1 MSEYEALDTFVVFPF
16 VWKSCLRAS
25 GPLGPLLYH
34 LEKLFCIFKWHKYR
48 QKIER
53 LRFIIYAKKK
63 SGVHYLNSF
72 DQIFSSIFFW
82 SGLFFG
88 ASYIVLSYFKYV
100 YARNIYFFLI
110 FSDYFIEDSYLVK
123 FTIFWRKNS
132 LTQPIYHCGG
142 WKKWF
147 NRLSSVQKP
156 EKIENLGKNKK
167 CFNYLSSLRSG
178 THRRA
183 FLYGFKE
190 KMTVKH
196 TLVVGGNIKN
206 W

>member
-1 MSEYEALDTFVVFPF
+1 MAQIQTKDWFV
-16 VWKSCLRAS
+16 
-25 GPLGPLLYH
+25 
-34 LEKLFCIFKWHKYR
+34 
-48 QKIER
+48 
-53 LRFIIYAKKK
+53 IYAKKK

-72 DQIFSSIFFW
+72 DQIFSSIFYR

-88 ASYIVLSYFKYV
+88 APHIVLSYFKCL

-110 FSDYFIEDSYLVK
+110 SIDYFIEDSYLAR
-123 FTIFWRKNS
+123 FSRFFHNYWRKNS
-132 LTQPIYHCGG
+132 LTQPTCHYGG
-142 WKKWF
+142 QKKWF
-147 NRLSSVQKP
+147 NRLTSVQKP
-156 EKIENLGKNKK
+156 ERIENLGKNKK

-190 KMTVKH
+190 KITVKH
-196 TLVVGGNIKN
+196 TLVMGGKMKH